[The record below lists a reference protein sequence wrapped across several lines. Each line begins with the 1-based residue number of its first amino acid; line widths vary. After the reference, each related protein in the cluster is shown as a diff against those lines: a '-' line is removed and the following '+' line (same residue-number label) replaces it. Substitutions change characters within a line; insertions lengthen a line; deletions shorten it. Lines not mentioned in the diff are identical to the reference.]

1 MTNLNNVNSG
11 SSTLDTLFT
20 NLQNSNFIH
29 QPLISAE
36 EQNIINS
43 QDSSSK
49 AELLFEK
56 IICWQNELTK
66 QRIAPGSQVIDTRES
81 YAAFVASQEA
91 LNKLKRKFNKL
102 FLENVTPAQTEEIAK
117 KQLGN
122 IDVPVTPGTIEY
134 MQYVIKNFGY
144 NDSCLKLYAK
154 FFGTCELLC
163 TNDVP
168 TNELINLKGFSKN
181 EEPSIYTILALLDVL
196 IKRPISANTW
206 GFPGQEPNAVY
217 SEKADDAADDRLNE
231 IRDEHD
237 ILLKQSGPMSR
248 FKQIRTRGKL
258 ENGLFIGNCGEGARR
273 LFNSFIRDHNY
284 GYVALCCLRGKPI
297 PGTNKKE
304 KADHSFVIA
313 QERREQQKNVVE
325 GWDGAT
331 IFLKSQIN
339 KYLRDFTGHQDSQGR
354 AITRP
359 FDPTKQEIEVL
370 AYNLYPSEAFKTDS
384 RIKHRQ
390 LEELLE
396 GFHQISDP
404 QDRISKALYIISFME
419 NKMPLYEHYDPVVEE
434 LYDQLMYFTKKA
446 RKKGIKCDCEAD
458 IIPINEALKNLDKP
472 RLKQYLSERKQMDDC
487 TILHALK
494 ASYLTGDMNYYT
506 LVAAACPYDNKNLLI
521 AWLDANPKK
530 AIQEIYKKLFP
541 N

>member
-1 MTNLNNVNSG
+1 MSSFKNINFNSA
-11 SSTLDTLFT
+11 SLDSLFSYLT
-20 NLQNSNFIH
+20 SGNCIH
-29 QPLISAE
+29 KPLISAE

-49 AELLFEK
+49 AQLLFAK
-56 IICWQNELTK
+56 IIDWQNELTK
-66 QRIAPGSQVIDTRES
+66 QRIAPDSQVIYTRDN
-81 YAAFVASQEA
+81 YVAFVASQNA
-91 LNKLKRKFNKL
+91 LNKLKRKFNKF

-117 KQLGN
+117 KQLGK
-122 IDVPVTPGTIEY
+122 IDMPVTPGTIEY
-134 MQYVIKNFGY
+134 MQYIIKNFGY
-144 NDSCLKLYAK
+144 NDACLKLFAK

-168 TNELINLKGFSKN
+168 TNELINLQGFSKN
-181 EEPSIYTILALLDVL
+181 EEPSIYTMLALLDVL
-196 IKRPISANTW
+196 IKRPICGNTW

-217 SEKADDAADDRLNE
+217 SEKANAAADARLNE
-231 IRDEHD
+231 IRSENYK
-237 ILLKQSGPMSR
+237 LLEQSGPMSY
-248 FKQIRTRGKL
+248 FKQMRTWAKL
-258 ENGLFIGNCGEGARR
+258 ENRLFIGNCREGAVR
-273 LFNSFIRDHNY
+273 LFNYLIRDHNY
-284 GYVALCCLRGKPI
+284 GFVALCHLAGKPI
-297 PGTNKKE
+297 PCTDEKE
-304 KADHSFVIA
+304 EADHVFVIA
-313 QERREQQKNVVE
+313 QENVVD
-325 GWDGAT
+325 GWDLPT
-331 IFLKSQIN
+331 IFHISKIN
-339 KYLRDFTGHQDSQGR
+339 QYLRDFTGYQDSQGR

-370 AYNLYPSEAFKTDS
+370 AYNLYPSEAFKADS

-404 QDRISKALYIISFME
+404 QQRISKALYIISFME

-434 LYDQLMYFTKKA
+434 LYDQLMYFTKEA

-494 ASYLTGDMNYYT
+494 ASYLTGDMDYYT